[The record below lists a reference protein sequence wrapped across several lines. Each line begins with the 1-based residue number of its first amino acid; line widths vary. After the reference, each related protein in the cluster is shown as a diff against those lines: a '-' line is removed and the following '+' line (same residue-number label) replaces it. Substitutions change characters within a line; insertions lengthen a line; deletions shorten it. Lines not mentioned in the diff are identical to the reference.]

1 MKLFTLSF
9 LLFFFIQVAYSQNY
23 KVIHVNGKIQKMSNK
38 QLLDRGSGLKTDDK
52 LNYLTQGARAV
63 VVDADAGKRMI
74 LENAST
80 GEASVKASM
89 SPSMGNISSRS
100 GSLLQRLDVKNHFQ
114 GKYVILETLKI
125 PINPQVFPQ
134 NDTQFFF
141 VRIVYKG
148 EPINKKLFHHA
159 DTLMIHKDSLLR
171 VDGKPINNED
181 ITEMHLMYY
190 SKVNDNITTSSI
202 SDSFYPVF
210 PDLQELKKEV
220 ELLLTTLPKDYDKT
234 KFDFVNGYI
243 QDAYGKTNSENI
255 KVWFDKNFEE

>member
-1 MKLFTLSF
+1 MKSIALSF
-9 LLFFFIQVAYSQNY
+9 LMFFLIQVSYSQNY
-23 KVIHVNGKIQKMSNK
+23 KVIHVNGKIQKLSNK
-38 QLLDRGSGLKTDDK
+38 ELLDRGSGLKTDEK
-52 LNYLTQGARAV
+52 LNYITQGARAV
-63 VVDADAGKRMI
+63 VVDATAGKRMI
-74 LENAST
+74 LENSVQ

-134 NDTQFFF
+134 SDTQFFF

-148 EPINKKLFHHA
+148 ESINKKLYHHA

-190 SKVNDNITTSSI
+190 SKVNDNITTTSI

-210 PDLQELKKEV
+210 PDLQELKLEV
-220 ELLLTTLPKDYDKT
+220 ELLLATLPIDSEMS
-234 KFDFVNGYI
+234 KFDFVNGYV
-243 QDAYGKTNSENI
+243 QDAYGKTNYENI
-255 KVWFDKNFEE
+255 KTWFDKNFKQ